1 MEYKWK
7 ETWLSRVNPSL
18 KLGTTIIGFIAIIF
32 VHNPNALLILFLA
45 SLFLLFCFSGHPH
58 KFVLLYCLP
67 FLLLFISSSS
77 AMVLFGKGETTWFQ
91 YGLIHITEESFYR
104 GIHLGLRASTFAVLG
119 LLFALTTKPVLLF
132 YSLMQQLKLPANIAY
147 SFMASIRMLPIMA
160 SEFQTLH
167 YAYRIRGLDLGKG
180 ATGFL
185 KKMRFYSV
193 PLLAQAIRRAQRIA
207 IAMEAKQFNG
217 ATKRTYF
224 YEIGYSKWDA
234 IFLTTCLALVSA
246 SALLGGLEW
255 FLPVG
260 DVRHYE

>member
-18 KLGTTIIGFIAIIF
+18 KLVTTIIGFIAIIF
-32 VHNPNALLILFLA
+32 VHNPNALLVLFLA
-45 SLFLLFCFSGHPH
+45 SLFLLFCFSGHPR

-77 AMVLFGKGETTWFQ
+77 AMVLFGKGETTWFH

-147 SFMASIRMLPIMA
+147 SFMASIRMLPIMV

-185 KKMRFYSV
+185 KKMRFLVFHYWRRPYGVRNGSR
-193 PLLAQAIRRAQRIA
+193 LLWRLNSLTGQQNERIFIKSA
-207 IAMEAKQFNG
+207 TQNG
-217 ATKRTYF
+217 MSF
-224 YEIGYSKWDA
+224 S
-234 IFLTTCLALVSA
+234 LLHALRS
-246 SALLGGLEW
+246 
-255 FLPVG
+255 
-260 DVRHYE
+260 